1 MKIIEMQGNSFAAE
15 RFVNAGPIHQ
25 TKQGDAE
32 FDPYFPFYF
41 EIWLDQGGI
50 HAKFKTLDSA
60 RIAKRDLIEKI
71 KS

>member
-1 MKIIEMQGNSFAAE
+1 MKIIDMQGNSFAAE

-25 TKQGDAE
+25 TKEGDVD

-41 EIWLDQGGI
+41 EIWLDQCAI
-50 HAKFKTLDSA
+50 HAKFKNLDSA
-60 RIAKRDLIEKI
+60 RTAKRDLIEKI